1 MFLLK
6 KKKYSATILITTL
19 VASME
24 TALKICSKAKCKVVI
39 PPELPGQQYFKTC
52 EKCRN
57 ADALRRKRIREEKDQ
72 ETHERAAR
80 SAPSLQRQ
88 KTPMATMMENN
99 PSIQDNMSAEETDK
113 EDDATQVRLEST
125 LICEIDSPL
134 E

>member
-1 MFLLK
+1 
-6 KKKYSATILITTL
+6 
-19 VASME
+19 ME
-24 TALKICSKAKCKVVI
+24 TALKICSKAKCKVVL

-57 ADALRRKRIREEKDQ
+57 ADALRRKRKREEKDQ
-72 ETHERAAR
+72 ETHERAAQ

-125 LICEIDSPL
+125 LICEIDSLL